1 MCRPTLGSPQMLR
14 AVGSA
19 AVVLSMGSS
28 RRKGSG
34 RTAAAAAQQQWKVG
48 DLVLAKMRGFPAWPA
63 MVSEPEKWG
72 FSAVRKKLFVYFYG
86 TKQIAFCNYADIEAF
101 TEEKKKSLLLK
112 CHGKGADFVRAVDEI
127 IDIYETLKKQNL
139 DEFSSGDDEVKSN
152 AEDLEF
158 VGTRSDSSGFRN
170 SSELGLHTDA
180 NHKLESAWV
189 TIETNNRMG
198 SQEVSAT
205 STADES
211 QKNLIIDE
219 PIQMLT
225 ILNQPRQNSSAT
237 NITSTK
243 KRLSDASQHNSILQK
258 KVPSL
263 RTSRSSLISK
273 TQVSASVCD
282 YDISSDLISDVIHSE
297 NTDRRSKQNMPYTLN
312 FHLMDIP
319 CTASMPLNGCREEVS
334 AKIAEKDHE
343 ASTDEDRVKQNL
355 ELPTNK
361 KKRKLNR
368 KQVNDASEC
377 VVLNKDDD
385 LQVVLSS
392 IRPSPSSEEKEVVH
406 KTDGDEYLPLV
417 KRARVRMG
425 KPVTEVAQCGG
436 IVCGD
441 EKLETSLTVN
451 NCDGHHTSPTAG
463 NNIFLNEKSLTARKD
478 LNSSSHN
485 CSPLLGE
492 TFMFWEAKYKLKG
505 CILDV
510 ESALPPSKRLHRALE
525 AMSANATEA
534 ADTCAESP
542 RVIDTNVPMDSSKMN
557 FLHLSND
564 TKSESPVRLQSI
576 HSSCNNTNAISQLGS
591 PLQNLDIPSLSCSEV
606 KTDDILTEIVRS
618 PKNKDCNKI
627 LKDVDECNGLSI
639 SKAILG
645 TAQNGSQPSS
655 SKFSSSTA
663 EDMGDKVCSLLDKSN
678 NSIIG
683 DKDESHHVCVDH
695 TGRDGTVEPIKHH
708 KQNAL
713 SKAEGGVHSESPD
726 EGVLSVSA
734 ADMFSVAS
742 STSGATMS
750 SFQSDEDSQT
760 CDMQGA
766 EKEAQHRQTSDA
778 RCISSDLTP
787 MKGLIAAAHAKQL
800 LSHSI
805 SFSHNYLDGKF
816 VPDALISPSIV
827 HKGDSSG
834 QGSAPNSLVN
844 HTCTIDYKN
853 GVLQKDGR
861 SPHIGLQLK
870 GINRSN
876 HAEASA
882 AWKTFQALLCTLSRT
897 KENIGRATRLAIDC
911 GKYGMAGEVIEILLQ
926 NLEREQNLH
935 RRVDLFFLVDSI
947 TQCSRNHKVGAGDAY
962 PYLVQSVLPRL
973 LSAAAPHGNAASEN
987 RRQCLKVLR
996 LWLKRKTLPES
1007 IVRHH
1012 MQELDSTCELSYS
1025 SGSSRCPSRTE
1036 RAINDPLREMEGILV
1051 DEYGS
1056 NTNFQLPRLLHTN
1069 VLEDEGNAFDD
1080 KSFEA
1085 VTPERCTKIDREIG
1099 ATQPSTE
1106 KNRHV
1111 LEDVDVEFEMEDVSP
1126 PSEVNMNSTCHVAGT
1141 ETINSHH
1148 QIDRHSLPFAPPLPE
1163 DRPPSPPPLPSSP
1176 PFISSCS
1183 IAHAVVPQWR
1193 SGLDALSDTAD
1204 LQVPETVP
1212 NLQNLQSNSFRQRP
1226 ANQNACLMSRKPA
1239 PYYGLS
1245 YGCLPGQMPPPPVS
1259 YVNISA
1265 SHPSIHSRNDFQ
1277 SLASTSLTDTGY
1289 HLQPPPPIVS
1299 NQFSYVQ
1306 AEPQQRAQPWGNCSI
1321 SERYQYLHDSHRVNF
1336 HGDQGTRGLV
1346 HNEIV
1351 AENMQPGPSVNK
1363 IDASPASLPPYGCQP
1378 EPSFMRCNG
1387 WSLPPRMSNY
1397 SILASRP
1404 SVEGTT
1410 PTMTGASDYW
1420 RPR

>member
-1 MCRPTLGSPQMLR
+1 M
-14 AVGSA
+14 
-19 AVVLSMGSS
+19 
-28 RRKGSG
+28 
-34 RTAAAAAQQQWKVG
+34 
-48 DLVLAKMRGFPAWPA
+48 
-63 MVSEPEKWG
+63 
-72 FSAVRKKLFVYFYG
+72 
-86 TKQIAFCNYADIEAF
+86 
-101 TEEKKKSLLLK
+101 LK

-127 IDIYETLKKQNL
+127 IYIYETLKKQNL

-158 VGTRSDSSGFRN
+158 VGTRSNSSSFRN

-189 TIETNNRMG
+189 TIETNNRVG

-237 NITSTK
+237 NITSMK
-243 KRLSDASQHNSILQK
+243 KRLSGASQHNSILQK

-282 YDISSDLISDVIHSE
+282 YDISSDLISDVIQSE
-297 NTDRRSKQNMPYTLN
+297 NTDCRSKQNMSYTLN

-343 ASTDEDRVKQNL
+343 ACTDEDRVKQNL
-355 ELPTNK
+355 KLPTNK

-377 VVLNKDDD
+377 AVLNKDDD

-392 IRPSPSSEEKEVVH
+392 SRPSPSSEEKEDVH

-441 EKLETSLTVN
+441 EKLETSLMMN
-451 NCDGHHTSPTAG
+451 NCDGHHTSTTAG
-463 NNIFLNEKSLTARKD
+463 NNIFLNEKSLTAKKD
-478 LNSSSHN
+478 LNSSSLNN
-485 CSPLLGE
+485 CSPPLGE

-557 FLHLSND
+557 FLHLSSD

-576 HSSCNNTNAISQLGS
+576 HSSCNTNVISQLGS

-606 KTDDILTEIVRS
+606 KIDDILTEIVRS

-663 EDMGDKVCSLLDKSN
+663 EGMGNRVCSLLDKSN
-678 NSIIG
+678 NSIIE

-695 TGRDGTVEPIKHH
+695 TGRDGTVEPIKQR
-708 KQNAL
+708 KQNAF

-760 CDMQGA
+760 CD
-766 EKEAQHRQTSDA
+766 K
-778 RCISSDLTP
+778 
-787 MKGLIAAAHAKQL
+787 
-800 LSHSI
+800 
-805 SFSHNYLDGKF
+805 
-816 VPDALISPSIV
+816 
-827 HKGDSSG
+827 
-834 QGSAPNSLVN
+834 
-844 HTCTIDYKN
+844 
-853 GVLQKDGR
+853 
-861 SPHIGLQLK
+861 
-870 GINRSN
+870 
-876 HAEASA
+876 
-882 AWKTFQALLCTLSRT
+882 
-897 KENIGRATRLAIDC
+897 
-911 GKYGMAGEVIEILLQ
+911 
-926 NLEREQNLH
+926 
-935 RRVDLFFLVDSI
+935 
-947 TQCSRNHKVGAGDAY
+947 
-962 PYLVQSVLPRL
+962 
-973 LSAAAPHGNAASEN
+973 
-987 RRQCLKVLR
+987 
-996 LWLKRKTLPES
+996 
-1007 IVRHH
+1007 
-1012 MQELDSTCELSYS
+1012 
-1025 SGSSRCPSRTE
+1025 
-1036 RAINDPLREMEGILV
+1036 
-1051 DEYGS
+1051 
-1056 NTNFQLPRLLHTN
+1056 
-1069 VLEDEGNAFDD
+1069 
-1080 KSFEA
+1080 
-1085 VTPERCTKIDREIG
+1085 
-1099 ATQPSTE
+1099 
-1106 KNRHV
+1106 
-1111 LEDVDVEFEMEDVSP
+1111 
-1126 PSEVNMNSTCHVAGT
+1126 
-1141 ETINSHH
+1141 
-1148 QIDRHSLPFAPPLPE
+1148 
-1163 DRPPSPPPLPSSP
+1163 
-1176 PFISSCS
+1176 
-1183 IAHAVVPQWR
+1183 
-1193 SGLDALSDTAD
+1193 
-1204 LQVPETVP
+1204 
-1212 NLQNLQSNSFRQRP
+1212 
-1226 ANQNACLMSRKPA
+1226 
-1239 PYYGLS
+1239 
-1245 YGCLPGQMPPPPVS
+1245 
-1259 YVNISA
+1259 
-1265 SHPSIHSRNDFQ
+1265 
-1277 SLASTSLTDTGY
+1277 
-1289 HLQPPPPIVS
+1289 
-1299 NQFSYVQ
+1299 
-1306 AEPQQRAQPWGNCSI
+1306 
-1321 SERYQYLHDSHRVNF
+1321 
-1336 HGDQGTRGLV
+1336 
-1346 HNEIV
+1346 
-1351 AENMQPGPSVNK
+1351 
-1363 IDASPASLPPYGCQP
+1363 
-1378 EPSFMRCNG
+1378 
-1387 WSLPPRMSNY
+1387 
-1397 SILASRP
+1397 
-1404 SVEGTT
+1404 
-1410 PTMTGASDYW
+1410 
-1420 RPR
+1420 